1 MSSFVKLIVHRC
13 VRVTGVLG
21 FVALGLMGCNEF
33 PYPESSPTNPVSF
46 EGLCELEKG
55 QLEGMTPTELEAW
68 VTEKFEYAPIIT
80 RSEDGEIAY
89 RWGPTDAPDAP
100 FGYAVARD
108 GEVVDISYH
117 NVEKGPNLGDVVAG
131 LGEPATVY
139 RSVSFH
145 DPPLLEF
152 GLDYPKLGV
161 SVYNSELRNR
171 MTLMVKGEL
180 AAAIEPEMT
189 VNLIVCY
196 RPADTMRAVLERDL
210 GDSPIGLSTQLESRL
225 PWPGFGVRIPL
236 ENDP

>member
-1 MSSFVKLIVHRC
+1 MSSPVKLIVHRC
-13 VRVTGVLG
+13 VRMTIALG
-21 FVALGLMGCNEF
+21 LVALALMGCNEI
-33 PYPESSPTNPVSF
+33 PDPESSLANPVSF
-46 EGLCELEKG
+46 EDLCKLEKG

-68 VTEKFEYAPIIT
+68 VTEKFEFAPIIT
-80 RSEDGEIAY
+80 RREDGEIAY
-89 RWGPTDAPDAP
+89 RWGPTDAPNAP

-108 GEVVDISYH
+108 GEIVDISYY

-180 AAAIEPEMT
+180 SADIEPDMP
-189 VNLIVCY
+189 VNLVVCY
-196 RPADTMRAVLERDL
+196 RPADTMKEVLERDL
-210 GDSPIGLSTQLESRL
+210 GDSPMGLSTQLESRL

-236 ENDP
+236 ENDS